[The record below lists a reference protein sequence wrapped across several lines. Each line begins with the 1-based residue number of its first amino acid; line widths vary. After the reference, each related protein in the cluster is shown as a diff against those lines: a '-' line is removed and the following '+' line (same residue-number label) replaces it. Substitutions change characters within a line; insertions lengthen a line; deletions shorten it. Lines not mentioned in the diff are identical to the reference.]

1 MTINI
6 TMPSINN
13 FLNGFSNGLPG
24 MKDYRHAAR
33 LYLDDNFKLMPKQK
47 FLFHVFFDI
56 DNNIPV
62 RPFTTNE
69 RLEINMLVRNCD
81 LPKYNMN
88 LEEKQQYN
96 KKTYIGTKIS
106 YEPVNITFHDDHAD
120 TVNAFWKAYYE
131 YNIADSLTLNAG
143 VKGFNTK
150 DNMYDTDPQVTQYG
164 RDGAQQRKTPF
175 LKNIQIFA
183 LHKQRFTSFTLV
195 NPVIGSWSHDN
206 LDQADG
212 QGIMQNTMQIFYETV
227 LYGAG
232 KVNKAN
238 IPGFATI
245 HYDLEPSP
253 LNLLGGGT
261 TSIFGPGGIVDG
273 IGSVIGDIQRGEFS
287 VGTIL
292 RGINTYNNAKKI
304 KAKDAV
310 KEELKGIV
318 KEGVLDIGKQAGTIT
333 NPVGNFAMG
342 NAAVTA
348 VAAGATLAVAK
359 GFVDS
364 QSTQNNTTVNTTVA
378 QFDTILS
385 PTESLNL
392 VTTNEVAKD
401 RVASALYYQTIGS
414 RNGQTIAESDVA
426 YTALTDNEKSV
437 YRDRTLNEISQ
448 LVADGYIKI
457 DRNTQNV
464 NIVAEKANI

>member
-1 MTINI
+1 
-6 TMPSINN
+6 MPSINN
-13 FLNGFSNGLPG
+13 FLTSFSNGLPG

-33 LYLDDNFKLMPKQK
+33 LFLDDNYKLLPKQK
-47 FLFHVFFDI
+47 FLFHVVFDI
-56 DNNIPV
+56 DDSIPL
-62 RPFTTNE
+62 RRFSNNE
-69 RLEINMLVRNCD
+69 RLELNMLVKTAD
-81 LPKYNMN
+81 LPKFNMN
-88 LEEKQQYN
+88 IEEKQQYN

-106 YEPVNITFHDDHAD
+106 YEPVAITFHDDHAD

-131 YNIADSLTLNAG
+131 YNIADSLTVNPNVVG
-143 VKGFNTK
+143 YNTK
-150 DNMYDTDPQVTQYG
+150 DNMYDADPNVTQYG
-164 RDGAQQRKTPF
+164 MDNVQQRKNPF
-175 LKNIQIFA
+175 LKSIQIFT

-212 QGIMQNTMQIFYETV
+212 QGVMQNTMQIFYETV

-232 KVNKAN
+232 VVNKN
-238 IPGFATI
+238 DIPGFATI

-253 LNLLGGGT
+253 LSVLGGGT

-273 IGSVIGDIQRGEFS
+273 IGSVIGDIQSGNFG

-292 RGINTYNNAKKI
+292 KGINTYNNAKKI

-333 NPVGNFAMG
+333 NPVGNFSIG

-348 VAAGATLAVAK
+348 VAAGAVLATAK
-359 GFVDS
+359 GYKDS
-364 QSTQNNTTVNTTVA
+364 KSTQNSSAINNNVGQYT
-378 QFDTILS
+378 TILS

-392 VTTNEVAKD
+392 VTTNTVARD
-401 RVASALYYQTIGS
+401 RVASALYYQQVGS

-426 YTALTDNEKSV
+426 YAALTDNEKSV
-437 YRDRTLNEISQ
+437 YRDRTTAQIAS

-457 DRNTQNV
+457 NRTTQNV
-464 NIVAEKANI
+464 SITAEKANI

>member
-1 MTINI
+1 
-6 TMPSINN
+6 MPSINN
-13 FLNGFSNGLPG
+13 FLNAFSNGLPG

-33 LYLDDNFKLMPKQK
+33 LYLDDNFKLLPKQK
-47 FLFHVFFDI
+47 FLFHVVFDI
-56 DNNIPV
+56 DDSIPI
-62 RPFTTNE
+62 RRFTNNE
-69 RLEINMLVRNCD
+69 RLELNMMVKTAD

-88 LEEKQQYN
+88 VEEKQQYN
-96 KKTYIGTKIS
+96 KKTYVATRIS

-131 YNIADSLTLNAG
+131 YNISDSLTVNPSVA
-143 VKGFNTK
+143 GFNTQG
-150 DNMYDTDPQVTQYG
+150 NMYDTIPNVTQYG
-164 RDGAQQRKTPF
+164 MDNVQQEKKPF
-175 LKNIQIFA
+175 LRNIQIFT

-212 QGIMQNTMQIFYETV
+212 QGIMQNNMQVFYETV

-232 KVNKAN
+232 RVKND

-253 LNLLGGGT
+253 LSVLGGGT

-273 IGSVIGDIQRGEFS
+273 IGSVISDIQNNNFS
-287 VGTIL
+287 IATIL

-333 NPVGNFAMG
+333 NPVGNFAIG

-348 VAAGATLAVAK
+348 VAAGAVLATAK
-359 GFVDS
+359 GYKDS
-364 QSTQNNTTVNTTVA
+364 QSTQNSTAINNNVA
-378 QFDTILS
+378 QYTQILS

-392 VTTNEVAKD
+392 VTANTVARD
-401 RVASALYYQTIGS
+401 RVASALYYQIVGS

-426 YTALTDNEKSV
+426 YAALTDNEKSV
-437 YRDRTLNEISQ
+437 YRDKVTTQITS

-457 DRNTQNV
+457 NRTTQDV
-464 NIVAEKANI
+464 SIVVEKANI

>member
-1 MTINI
+1 
-6 TMPSINN
+6 MPSINN
-13 FLNGFSNGLPG
+13 FLNSFSNGLPG

-33 LYLDDNFKLMPKQK
+33 LYLDDNYKLLPKQK
-47 FLFHVFFDI
+47 FLFHVVFDI
-56 DNNIPV
+56 DNTIPV
-62 RPFTTNE
+62 RSFTNNE
-69 RLEINMLVRNCD
+69 RLELNMLVKSAD
-81 LPKYNMN
+81 LPKFNMN
-88 LEEKQQYN
+88 IEEKQQYN

-106 YEPVNITFHDDHAD
+106 YEPVAITFHDDHAD

-131 YNIADSLTLNAG
+131 YHIADSLTVNPNMVG
-143 VKGFNTK
+143 YNTK
-150 DNMYDTDPQVTQYG
+150 DNMYDTNPNVTQYG
-164 RDGAQQRKTPF
+164 MDNVQQRKTPF
-175 LKNIQIFA
+175 LKNIRIYT

-232 KVNKAN
+232 IIKNNGV
-238 IPGFATI
+238 PGFATI

-253 LNLLGGGT
+253 LSVLGGGT

-273 IGSVIGDIQRGEFS
+273 IGSVIADIQSGNFG

-292 RGINTYNNAKKI
+292 KGINTYNNAKKI

-333 NPVGNFAMG
+333 NPVGNFSIG

-348 VAAGATLAVAK
+348 VAAGAVLATAK
-359 GFVDS
+359 DYKDS
-364 QSTQNNTTVNTTVA
+364 KSTQNSTAINNNIGQYT
-378 QFDTILS
+378 TILS
-385 PTESLNL
+385 PTESVNL
-392 VTTNEVAKD
+392 VTTNTVARD
-401 RVASALYYQTIGS
+401 RVASALYYQQVGS
-414 RNGQTIAESDVA
+414 RNGQTIAQSDVSYA
-426 YTALTDNEKSV
+426 ALTDNEKSV
-437 YRDRTLNEISQ
+437 YRDKTTTQIAS
-448 LVADGYIKI
+448 LVANGYIKI
-457 DRNTQNV
+457 NRTTQNV
-464 NIVAEKANI
+464 SITAEKANI